1 MEEHEYLQ
9 FLLRITEDIIINN
22 YSKSEDIED
31 VFEHHIEINKERL
44 NKVKMYS
51 FFALFNI
58 IYDVVSMHVFRGVH
72 YPSLS
77 IADFK
82 VLKHQNGL

>member
-44 NKVKMYS
+44 NKVKMYLFIFCTVQYSILRRNYARLSWCTLS
-51 FFALFNI
+51 FF
-58 IYDVVSMHVFRGVH
+58 IYSRF
-72 YPSLS
+72 
-77 IADFK
+77 
-82 VLKHQNGL
+82 